1 MSQVVYLRGE
11 ERSIYSLTINERITL
26 WSVTGREA
34 GRIII
39 LVMKEVNNTTTQIE
53 LLTTASIKQ
62 QH

>member
-1 MSQVVYLRGE
+1 MSQIVYLSGE
-11 ERSIYSLTINERITL
+11 ERSVYSLTINKRITL

-34 GRIII
+34 GHIII
-39 LVMKEVNNTTTQIE
+39 LVMKEASNTTTRIE